1 MTVLP
6 MFPKTRLRLK
16 PGKRPHLKSRGGRIA
31 MFLPSGLCRLFIVPF
46 FLCCLAACDRN
57 YPSDDLEAAREAAEE
72 LDWTQSARL
81 LQRYLRDEM
90 DDSRRWEAW
99 KLLAQSHERMGE
111 REWLV
116 ETLENMLH
124 EYENRPEQLK
134 WILRELG
141 PVYESMRSWD
151 KASDTWL
158 RLLDVA
164 DLSDRDAARLYEHMG
179 LYYQRGQK
187 FDMAEDMFVM
197 GLEHADDAA
206 QQALCRYQ
214 IAYTYYLQDRREEA
228 LAMLDDVL
236 AMPEFAN
243 LLGRGAREEEEAGQK
258 GELLGRTLLLKGD
271 ILETLEKRKEAL
283 VCFEQAKSWYPSP
296 EVAQRREELLRGK
309 GKITPVIQGR

>member
-1 MTVLP
+1 
-6 MFPKTRLRLK
+6 
-16 PGKRPHLKSRGGRIA
+16 

-197 GLEHADDAA
+197 GLEHA
-206 QQALCRYQ
+206 
-214 IAYTYYLQDRREEA
+214 
-228 LAMLDDVL
+228 
-236 AMPEFAN
+236 
-243 LLGRGAREEEEAGQK
+243 G
-258 GELLGRTLLLKGD
+258 
-271 ILETLEKRKEAL
+271 
-283 VCFEQAKSWYPSP
+283 
-296 EVAQRREELLRGK
+296 
-309 GKITPVIQGR
+309 

>member
-1 MTVLP
+1 
-6 MFPKTRLRLK
+6 
-16 PGKRPHLKSRGGRIA
+16 

-228 LAMLDDVL
+228 LAMLDEVL